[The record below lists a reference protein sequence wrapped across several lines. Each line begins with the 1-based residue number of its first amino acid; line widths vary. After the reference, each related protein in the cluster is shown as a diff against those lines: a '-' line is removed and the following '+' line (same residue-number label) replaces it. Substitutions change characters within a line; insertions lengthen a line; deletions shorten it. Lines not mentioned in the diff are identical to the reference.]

1 MCKRLHTEV
10 AVLSSKMTRLIDV
23 AKLAKVS
30 TATVSRVI
38 NNNGYVSARV
48 KERVLKAIEE
58 LGYQPARA
66 ARFLAKSR
74 QNFEVN
80 ILADDWVLK
89 SITTVLDEFYSIVHK
104 GIIDFS
110 KNHRMNV
117 HLRSVNS
124 WDKNADGFLLIGGGI
139 TKELVKEV
147 KATKKPVVLV
157 DQYLPGLKVDYVV
170 SDGYD
175 GAVFA
180 VDRLISKGL
189 KRIVHIHGPLSHFGF
204 RDRYDGYIATMERHG
219 FMPKSYEFDEVSDN
233 MSVIIDM
240 MLRSYGKPEA
250 IFGSNDT
257 AAIRA
262 MEELKLREFKI
273 PDDVSIVGFDD
284 IMSASLVSPKL
295 TTLKI
300 FKYDL
305 GSIAARRLFNLL
317 MGEEKHPVKI
327 SLFTQYIER
336 ESTI

>member
-1 MCKRLHTEV
+1 M
-10 AVLSSKMTRLIDV
+10 SPKMTRLIDV

-38 NNNGYVSARV
+38 NNNGYVSAKVR
-48 KERVLKAIEE
+48 ERVMKAIEE
-58 LGYQPARA
+58 LGYQPAKA
-66 ARFLAKSR
+66 ARFLAKSG
-74 QNFEVN
+74 QNFDIGVV
-80 ILADDWVLK
+80 ADDWVLK
-89 SITTVLDEFYSIVHK
+89 SITTVIDEFYSIVYK

-110 KNHRMNV
+110 KNHRMNI
-117 HLRSVNS
+117 HLLDVNS
-124 WDKNADGFLLIGGGI
+124 WDENADGFLLIGGGI
-139 TKELVKEV
+139 TKELVREV
-147 KATKKPVVLV
+147 KKTKKPLVLV

-180 VDRLISKGL
+180 VDKLISKGM

-204 RDRYDGYIATMERHG
+204 RDRYDGYMATMEMHG
-219 FMPKSYEFDEVSDN
+219 FMPKSYEFDEINDN
-233 MSVIIDM
+233 MSTIVDM
-240 MLRSYGKPEA
+240 MLRSYGKPDA

-262 MEELKLREFKI
+262 MEELKSRGFRI
-273 PDDVSIVGFDD
+273 PEDISVIGFDD

>member
-1 MCKRLHTEV
+1 MGV
-10 AVLSSKMTRLIDV
+10 GNLSPKMTRLIDV

-38 NNNGYVSARV
+38 NNNGYVSAKVR
-48 KERVLKAIEE
+48 ERVIKAIEE
-58 LGYQPARA
+58 LGYQPAKA
-66 ARFLAKSR
+66 ARFLAKSG
-74 QNFEVN
+74 QNFDVGVV
-80 ILADDWVLK
+80 ADDWVLK
-89 SITTVLDEFYSIVHK
+89 SITTVIDEFYSIVYK

-110 KNHRMNV
+110 KNHRMNI
-117 HLRSVNS
+117 HLLDVNS
-124 WDKNADGFLLIGGGI
+124 WDENADGFLLVGGGI

-147 KATKKPVVLV
+147 KKTKKPMVLV

-180 VDRLISKGL
+180 VDKLIFKGM

-204 RDRYDGYIATMERHG
+204 RDRYDGYMATMEMHG
-219 FMPKSYEFDEVSDN
+219 FMPKSYEFDEINDN
-233 MSVIIDM
+233 MSAIIDI
-240 MLRSYGKPEA
+240 MLRSYGKPDA

-262 MEELKLREFKI
+262 MEELKLRGFKI

-336 ESTI
+336 ESTL

>member
-1 MCKRLHTEV
+1 
-10 AVLSSKMTRLIDV
+10 MTRLIDV

-38 NNNGYVSARV
+38 NNNGYVSAKVR
-48 KERVLKAIEE
+48 ERVMKAIEE
-58 LGYQPARA
+58 LGYQPAKA
-66 ARFLAKSR
+66 ARFLAKSG
-74 QNFEVN
+74 QNFDIGVV
-80 ILADDWVLK
+80 ADDWVLK
-89 SITTVLDEFYSIVHK
+89 SITTVIDEFYSIVYK

-110 KNHRMNV
+110 KNHRMNI
-117 HLRSVNS
+117 HLLDVNS
-124 WDKNADGFLLIGGGI
+124 WDENADGFLLIGGGI
-139 TKELVKEV
+139 TKELVREV
-147 KATKKPVVLV
+147 KKTKKPLVLV

-180 VDRLISKGL
+180 VDKLISKGM

-204 RDRYDGYIATMERHG
+204 RDRYDGYMATMEMHG
-219 FMPKSYEFDEVSDN
+219 FMPKSYEFDEINDN
-233 MSVIIDM
+233 MSTIVDM
-240 MLRSYGKPEA
+240 MLRSYGKPDA

-262 MEELKLREFKI
+262 MEELKSRGFRI
-273 PDDVSIVGFDD
+273 PEDISVIGFDD